1 MITNKPLGLFMVTK
15 PKFILVPD
23 TNILWKKDKNSVANQ
38 EFEDFWKEV
47 SSNYLIELV
56 IPEVVEGELIFQHY
70 SSAINRLG
78 KLKDNLS
85 ELNSIAEKKYRF
97 RPKKEDLKKGVEKK
111 FKKWLSQHKGEI
123 YKTPLKKI
131 NWEAIQKKAVW
142 RELPFKSLDINSKS
156 EKKQSSERTRDDD
169 GGFRDSLIFETVK
182 EIHASSGE
190 KFVLFISDDN
200 FLREALDKLLGSF
213 EDYFSHESLDEAL
226 STIKLK
232 EEKLTK
238 AFATQIQK
246 RAQKKFFDINNQK
259 TLWYKDEIPYKI
271 TEKYPEQLK
280 PVEIEG
286 AFSGG
291 LFGQGS
297 SLPEWNS

>member
-1 MITNKPLGLFMVTK
+1 M
-15 PKFILVPD
+15 
-23 TNILWKKDKNSVANQ
+23 KD
-38 EFEDFWKEV
+38 
-47 SSNYLIELV
+47 
-56 IPEVVEGELIFQHY
+56 
-70 SSAINRLG
+70 
-78 KLKDNLS
+78 
-85 ELNSIAEKKYRF
+85 
-97 RPKKEDLKKGVEKK
+97 
-111 FKKWLSQHKGEI
+111 
-123 YKTPLKKI
+123 
-131 NWEAIQKKAVW
+131 
-142 RELPFKSLDINSKS
+142 
-156 EKKQSSERTRDDD
+156 
-169 GGFRDSLIFETVK
+169 
-182 EIHASSGE
+182 IHASSEE
-190 KFVLFISDDN
+190 KFVLFISCDS

-297 SLPEWNS
+297 SLPEWNSSSEGRWFLEQTTFSKREEDNTYHWISPLLYQQRFKKIKNYSREGSTLLTGLLTGESQAQQTPLNSEKLLTARFNVHWHSEVKVDKRFYNLIFDEIQAIGQDFEPIKDNSS